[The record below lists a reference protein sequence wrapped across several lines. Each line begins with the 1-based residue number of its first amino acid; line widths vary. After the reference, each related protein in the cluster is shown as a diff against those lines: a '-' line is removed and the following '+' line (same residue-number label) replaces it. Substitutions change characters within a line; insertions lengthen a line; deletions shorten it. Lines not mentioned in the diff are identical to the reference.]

1 MVETAPWFFLDGP
14 GKKDLGIMPGL
25 PGLVYGVLLLKFK
38 SSQKSTAANDMPFA
52 ARMSRSD

>member
-1 MVETAPWFFLDGP
+1 MS
-14 GKKDLGIMPGL
+14 GL

-52 ARMSRSD
+52 AIMSRSD